1 MRQELNTFTEK
12 LHRLQGQRDLLNKQ
26 LVESNIHKAN
36 FQRVYEDTLKARAI
50 VQNVASETQK
60 QIEYHISNLVTMAL
74 ASVFPDPWE
83 FKLRFVQR
91 RNKTEADLIFIKRG
105 NEVDDILDNGGG
117 GVADVASMALRF
129 ALWSIKKSR
138 ATMILDESTK
148 FLHNISYQE
157 KTSDLLKEVSEKL
170 RIQIIMVS
178 DQKAILKAADKV
190 IEIINVDGEAKVLEE

>member
-1 MRQELNTFTEK
+1 MRQELNAFTEK
-12 LHRLQGQRDLLNKQ
+12 LHRLQGQRDLLDKQ
-26 LVESNIHKAN
+26 LIKAN
-36 FQRVYEDTLKARAI
+36 KNKVYFQQAYEDTLKARAI
-50 VQNVASETQK
+50 VQNVASKTQK

-91 RNKTEADLIFIKRG
+91 RN
-105 NEVDDILDNGGG
+105 NEVDDILENGGG
-117 GVADVASMALRF
+117 GVADIASMALRF

-148 FLHNISYQE
+148 FLHNVIYQE
-157 KTSDLLKEVSEKL
+157 KASDLLKEVSSRL
-170 RIQIIMVS
+170 GIQIIMVS

-190 IEIINVDGEAKVLEE
+190 VEVINVDGIASIQEDK

>member
-1 MRQELNTFTEK
+1 MRQELNAFTEK
-12 LHRLQGQRDLLNKQ
+12 LHRLQGQRDLLDKQ
-26 LVESNIHKAN
+26 LIKAN
-36 FQRVYEDTLKARAI
+36 KNKVYFQQAYEDTLKARAI
-50 VQNVASETQK
+50 VQNVASKTQK

-105 NEVDDILDNGGG
+105 NEVDDILENGGG

-190 IEIINVDGEAKVLEE
+190 IEIINVDAEAKVLEE